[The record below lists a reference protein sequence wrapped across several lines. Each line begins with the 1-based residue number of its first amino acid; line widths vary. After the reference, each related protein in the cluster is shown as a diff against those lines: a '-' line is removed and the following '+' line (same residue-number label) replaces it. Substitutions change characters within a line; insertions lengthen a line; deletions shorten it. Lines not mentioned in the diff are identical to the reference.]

1 MTEHFDFLSIGGG
14 SGGMA
19 SARRAARYGA
29 KAAVIEADRLGGT
42 CVNVG
47 CVPKK
52 VMWNAASLAWGL
64 SHAADYG
71 FRLGDGFSLDWSDLH
86 RRREAYIQRLNGIY
100 NHNLEKEGITL
111 INGYARFVDD
121 RTVEVAGKR
130 YSADHIVIAVGGRPT
145 RPDIPGAELL
155 IDSDGFFALDHQ
167 PRKVAIVGAGYIAV
181 ELTGVLHHLGSDA
194 CLVLRGDKPLRG
206 FDEILRDG
214 FMEASQA
221 DSLHVVTGFDTCRLE
236 RADDGTIML
245 FSHDGRCLDGYET
258 VIWAA
263 GRDPNT
269 DRLGL
274 ENTGIRT
281 NPDGSIPVDPY
292 QQTNVPGVYAVGD
305 IIDIGGNWQLTPVA
319 IAAGRRLADRL
330 FGGMEDRRL
339 VYENIPTV
347 VFTHPPIGTVGLTEE
362 QAREQYGE
370 AVKTYV
376 SRFIAMDYAMSA
388 DKRRTLMKLV
398 CVGPEEKIVGA
409 HIFGPHAD
417 EMLQGFAVAVKMGA
431 TKRDFDDTVAIHPTS
446 AEEMVTMV

>member
-1 MTEHFDFLSIGGG
+1 MIEHYDFLSIGGG

-19 SARRAARYGA
+19 AARRAARHGA
-29 KAAVIEADRLGGT
+29 KAAVIEANRLGGT

-52 VMWNAASLAWGL
+52 VMWNAANTAWSLR
-64 SHAADYG
+64 HAADYG
-71 FRLGDGFSLDWSDLH
+71 FRLGDDFSLDWSDLH
-86 RRREAYIQRLNGIY
+86 QRREAYIQRLNGIY
-100 NHNLEKEGITL
+100 SHNLEKEGIDL
-111 INGYARFVDD
+111 ISGFARFVDD
-121 RTVEVAGKR
+121 RTVEVEGKR

-145 RPDIPGAELL
+145 RPDFPGADLL

-167 PRKVAIVGAGYIAV
+167 PEKVAIVGAGYIAV

-221 DSLHVVTGFDTCRLE
+221 DSLHVVTDFDTCRLE
-236 RADDGTIML
+236 RADDGSIML

-258 VIWAA
+258 VIWAT
-263 GRDPNT
+263 GRNPNT

-274 ENTGIRT
+274 ENTGIQV
-281 NPDGSIPVDPY
+281 NSDGTIPVDPY
-292 QQTNVPGVYAVGD
+292 QQTNIDGVYAVGD
-305 IIDIGGNWQLTPVA
+305 IVDINGNWQLTPVA

-330 FGGMEDRRL
+330 FGGMQDRRL

-347 VFTHPPIGTVGLTEE
+347 VFTHPPIGTVGLTEA
-362 QAREQYGE
+362 QAREAYGD
-370 AVKTYV
+370 AVKVYV

-388 DKRRTLMKLV
+388 EKRRTLMKLV
-398 CVGPEEKIVGA
+398 CLGPEEKVVGA

-417 EMLQGFAVAVKMGA
+417 EMLQGFAVAVRMGA
-431 TKRDFDDTVAIHPTS
+431 TKQDFDDTVAIHPTS

>member
-1 MTEHFDFLSIGGG
+1 MTEHFDLISIGGG
-14 SGGMA
+14 SGGLA
-19 SARRAARYGA
+19 TARRAARYGA
-29 KAAVIEADRLGGT
+29 KTAVIEAARLGGT

-52 VMWNAASLAWGL
+52 VMWNAANMAWGL
-64 SHAADYG
+64 NHAADYG
-71 FRLGDGFSLDWSDLH
+71 FRLGDGFRLDWADLH
-86 RRREAYIQRLNGIY
+86 QRREAYIERLNGIY
-100 NHNLEKEGITL
+100 LRNLEKEGVAL
-111 INGYARFVDD
+111 IEGFARFVDE
-121 RTVEVAGKR
+121 RILEVDGKR
-130 YSADHIVIAVGGRPT
+130 YSADHIIIATGGRPK

-167 PRKVAIVGAGYIAV
+167 PRKVAIIGAGYIAV

-194 CLVLRGDKPLRG
+194 SLVLRGEKPLRG

-221 DSLHVVTGFDTCRLE
+221 DSLHVVTGFDTTRLE
-236 RADDGTIML
+236 RADDGCINL
-245 FSHDGRCLDGYET
+245 YSEDGRCLDGYDT

-263 GRDPNT
+263 GREPNT

-274 ENTGIRT
+274 ENTSIEL
-281 NPDGSIPVDPY
+281 NPDGSIPTDPY
-292 QQTNVPGVYAVGD
+292 QQTNVPGVYALGD
-305 IIDIGGNWQLTPVA
+305 IASEWQLTPVA
-319 IAAGRRLADRL
+319 IAAGRRLADRV
-330 FGGMEDRRL
+330 FGGMAGRRL

-347 VFTHPPIGTVGLTEE
+347 IFTHPPIGTVGLTEE
-362 QAREQYGE
+362 QAREQHGE
-370 AVKTYV
+370 AVKIYT

-398 CVGPEEKIVGA
+398 CVGPEEQIVGA

-417 EMLQGFAVAVKMGA
+417 EMLQGFAVAVRMGA